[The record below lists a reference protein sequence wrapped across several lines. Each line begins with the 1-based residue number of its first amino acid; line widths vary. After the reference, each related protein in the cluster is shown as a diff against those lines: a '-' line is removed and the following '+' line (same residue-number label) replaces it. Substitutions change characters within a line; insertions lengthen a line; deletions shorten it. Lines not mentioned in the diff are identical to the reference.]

1 MQYTFFNKKNFANIG
16 LVKKVTVNMK
26 NKVAVT
32 RDSNLQPNK
41 NKTEERQN
49 LLGLGYQEN
58 DCAKR
63 SL

>member
-41 NKTEERQN
+41 NTTEERQN
-49 LLGLGYQEN
+49 LLGLGY
-58 DCAKR
+58 
-63 SL
+63 